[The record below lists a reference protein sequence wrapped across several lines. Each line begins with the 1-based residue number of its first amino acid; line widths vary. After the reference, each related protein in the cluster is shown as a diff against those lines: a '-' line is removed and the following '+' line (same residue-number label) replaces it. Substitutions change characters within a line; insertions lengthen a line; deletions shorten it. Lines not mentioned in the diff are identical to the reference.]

1 MENRPNAVAAAG
13 DASAPTR
20 CCRSGKTGAARA
32 KPTRI
37 CRSVGTPQPNLL
49 LVGTAGAFRM
59 VLEMLWLELREPI
72 VTWHPGQ
79 PLELP
84 LSGRAATLV
93 LHDVGE
99 LTYDDQH
106 RVLRWLERT
115 AGQIRVVST
124 SPESLWPRC
133 ESRSLQRD
141 ALLSAEHRVRE
152 YGDVV
157 CPSELSRNKYF
168 IPNTQALDS
177 VVEPACR
184 ISIAIQTRI

>member
-1 MENRPNAVAAAG
+1 MENRPNAIAAAG
-13 DASAPTR
+13 DAS
-20 CCRSGKTGAARA
+20 GANSVLPIREDRRRARQA
-32 KPTRI
+32 RKDLQV
-37 CRSVGTPQPNLL
+37 VGTPQPNLL

-106 RVLRWLERT
+106 RVLRWLERS

-124 SPESLWPRC
+124 SPASLWPRVKAGSFN
-133 ESRSLQRD
+133 ETLYYRLNT
-141 ALLSAEHRVRE
+141 
-152 YGDVV
+152 V
-157 CPSELSRNKYF
+157 CVNMGM
-168 IPNTQALDS
+168 
-177 VVEPACR
+177 
-184 ISIAIQTRI
+184 